1 VIRITVAERIL
12 KDTHMRM
19 AFHPEFSLP
28 SRAHLKGRPT
38 PALPLLVTAGGP
50 ARAEATLA
58 DAKNFAAFNRLN
70 VDPSDSR
77 PNESCAGH
85 VHDNMGAGAILDSS
99 LHPAHDTRHDYLPRA
114 ALEVPVPDLSD
125 RGIVTPGSGAFAL
138 RAAGPR
144 QVRQRPVH
152 RSSLRCGGAV
162 D

>member
-85 VHDNMGAGAILDSS
+85 VHDNMGAGAILSI
-99 LHPAHDTRHDYLPRA
+99 TIRA
-114 ALEVPVPDLSD
+114 
-125 RGIVTPGSGAFAL
+125 
-138 RAAGPR
+138 
-144 QVRQRPVH
+144 VRVKYH
-152 RSSLRCGGAV
+152 MN
-162 D
+162 